1 MMRPSLTWQT
11 LAEVEREQVLNALRH
26 TSGDWPSAAR
36 LLGVSLRR
44 LRLRV
49 KKYAAAGFEV
59 SDFEAASCSGVSFV
73 QNLGGS
79 RKKSPKTAD
88 DALRRTERGDFES
101 NSRPGSCAAPV
112 KQPTVDL
119 PRSNTL
125 RWGALAQGIY
135 CFRRLL
141 ARLPSWLMKDAGISP
156 SSLIRRS
163 GHR

>member
-11 LAEVEREQVLNALRH
+11 LAEVEREHVLNALRH

-79 RKKSPKTAD
+79 RKK
-88 DALRRTERGDFES
+88 RGDFES